1 MRLIYGF
8 LIAVMVLSLLRIAM
22 SLRSVARKPT
32 EDWDSRFITQLRKA
46 GVSAFE
52 LHPIDFFFELPS
64 EAACEQVAT
73 ELTADGFVVDRRQL
87 DVDAVLAAA
96 EGDFERPARDAA
108 PASMPATAG
117 TAQYSLHARKSLRLI
132 VPEIQAL
139 SKRFNEL
146 ATRHGG
152 KYDGWAIGRQDAAR
166 EATR

>member
-8 LIAVMVLSLLRIAM
+8 LIAVMVLSLLRIAL

-52 LHPIDFFFELPS
+52 HHPIDFFFELPT
-64 EAACEQVAT
+64 EAACEQVDA
-73 ELTADGFVVDRRQL
+73 ELSADGFVVDRRQL

-96 EGDFERPARDAA
+96 EGDFERPARDADA
-108 PASMPATAG
+108 NAVPVATG
-117 TAQYSLHARKSLRLI
+117 SRQYSLHARKSLRLI

-146 ATRHGG
+146 ASRHGG

-166 EATR
+166 ETAR

>member
-1 MRLIYGF
+1 VQLIYGF

-22 SLRSVARKPT
+22 SLRSVAKKPV

-52 LHPIDFFFELPS
+52 QHPIDFFFELPG

-73 ELTADGFVVDRRQL
+73 QLTADGFVVDRRDL

-96 EGDFERPARDAA
+96 EGDFGRPARDAA
-108 PASMPATAG
+108 AAAPAATG
-117 TAQYSLHARKSLRLI
+117 SRQYSLHARKSLRLI

-146 ATRHGG
+146 AIQHGG
-152 KYDGWAIGRQDAAR
+152 KYDGWAIGRQ
-166 EATR
+166 